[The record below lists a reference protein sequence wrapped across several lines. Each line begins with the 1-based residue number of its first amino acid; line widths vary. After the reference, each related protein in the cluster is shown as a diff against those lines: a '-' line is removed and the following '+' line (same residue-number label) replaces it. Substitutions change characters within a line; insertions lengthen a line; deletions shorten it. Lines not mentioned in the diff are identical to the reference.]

1 MYQCV
6 ASLYNETLTVQ
17 DLIYIDEPDKIYRNK
32 SISPQLTKII
42 ILKNYSRSVFIPFG
56 ANPVRSF
63 STRIQPNISPRRRHH
78 IFLSSPIHSQRWQ
91 SIAPTHSVLPVLAHS
106 PCTFPWF
113 IAVSRADISAI
124 TRLPYCLPDNS
135 LHAHAAAL
143 AQADW
148 SEEEAQPYTSYLA

>member
-42 ILKNYSRSVFIPFG
+42 ILKNYSRSVFFPFG

-63 STRIQPNISPRRRHH
+63 STLPGFNPILAPGVGIISSLLPRFTASAGRALLPLIQSCLFWH
-78 IFLSSPIHSQRWQ
+78 I
-91 SIAPTHSVLPVLAHS
+91 ALAH
-106 PCTFPWF
+106 FPGSLLF
-113 IAVSRADISAI
+113 HAQ
-124 TRLPYCLPDNS
+124 TYLP
-135 LHAHAAAL
+135 
-143 AQADW
+143 
-148 SEEEAQPYTSYLA
+148 